1 MKNITITLDDETAAW
16 LRAEAGRRGQ
26 SVSRL
31 VGELL
36 RERNHDLLAYERAMH
51 DFFTR
56 PRTLV
61 NIGSPRP
68 TREEIYDRAVLR
80 R

>member
-16 LRAEAGRRGQ
+16 LRAEAGRRSQ

-36 RERNHDLLAYERAMH
+36 RERNHDLLAYERAMN

-61 NIGSPRP
+61 NLDLPLPS
-68 TREEIYDRAVLR
+68 REELHDRSR
-80 R
+80 FR

>member
-16 LRAEAGRRGQ
+16 LRVEAGRRSQ

-36 RERNHDLLAYERAMH
+36 RERNEGLRTYERAMH
-51 DFFTR
+51 EFLSR
-56 PRTLV
+56 PRELV
-61 NIGSPRP
+61 NIGVNRP
-68 TREEIYDRAVLR
+68 TREELYDRAVLR